1 MVSLNDHVNVC
12 VCFEGMDMHKLCVC
26 VCVSF
31 LWLSLCQASSE
42 ECAKPR
48 LLRDLI
54 SDARGVLRRSCGSDT
69 VYVIA
74 YHITADLITC

>member
-12 VCFEGMDMHKLCVC
+12 VCFEGMDMHKLC

-54 SDARGVLRRSCGSDT
+54 SDARGVLRRSRGSDT

>member
-1 MVSLNDHVNVC
+1 MIMSTFVC
-12 VCFEGMDMHKLCVC
+12 VLRAWTCINCVC

-54 SDARGVLRRSCGSDT
+54 SDARGGLRRSCGSDT

-74 YHITADLITC
+74 YHIAADLITC

>member
-12 VCFEGMDMHKLCVC
+12 VCFEGMDIHKLC